1 MSDQDLFNSP
11 NDEVKRLVDELRE
24 TKEALRDVSRMLA
37 NIESRIRRSFPS
49 LFPRPLAKKRVR
61 MEYASDQP
69 TMTPEQ
75 ATKLYEELVGQAK
88 KDEYQTLHERL
99 VALTLPDLNLLRR
112 ELGASIGT
120 KKPSRRVLEEAILGR
135 IRQSVLLT
143 KHADRDRIIEKA
155 ENSSVLP
162 KKIDET
168 G

>member
-1 MSDQDLFNSP
+1 
-11 NDEVKRLVDELRE
+11 
-24 TKEALRDVSRMLA
+24 
-37 NIESRIRRSFPS
+37 
-49 LFPRPLAKKRVR
+49 